1 MEDTIRTF
9 VESRGFS
16 LFVTSFFGISA
27 ILFVYN
33 AYREARRHVITCIA
47 PAVSIVMSALSWSD
61 HIETIRV
68 FDFLALSSAF
78 GASWAV
84 AIVAGTFDHVQL
96 DGFDYLPVLLSL
108 GSACVTVVN
117 VVRNINQGTLCCL
130 FICIAM
136 LIASVKNTF
145 FTGKIYSRD

>member
-1 MEDTIRTF
+1 MEDTIRAF

-16 LFVTSFFGISA
+16 LFATSFFVISA

-47 PAVSIVMSALSWSD
+47 PAVSIVMSVLSWSD
-61 HIETIRV
+61 HIETIRILG
-68 FDFLALSSAF
+68 FLASSSAF

-84 AIVAGTFDHVQL
+84 AISAGTFDHVQL
-96 DGFDYLPVLLSL
+96 DGIDYLPILLSL
-108 GSACVTVVN
+108 ESTCVTVVN

-136 LIASVKNTF
+136 LILSIKDTF
-145 FTGKIYSRD
+145 FRGENL